1 MIMDAIHIGLF
12 AGIGF
17 IILQTV
23 LAKIQNPKKRYAA
36 LDDRA
41 LFHAHSFN
49 KRYAMLGLALVFALP
64 LLFGFVFSRLA
75 AIPGNVMDGLI
86 GLGILGILMM
96 ASTSFHFWQLSGI
109 CKAEIE
115 YRKFKRNT

>member
-1 MIMDAIHIGLF
+1 MIMDAIRTGLF

-17 IILQTV
+17 MILQTV

-41 LFHAHSFN
+41 LFHAHSFH
-49 KRYAMLGLALVFALP
+49 KRYAMLSSALVFALP
-64 LLFGFVFSRLA
+64 LLIGFVFSRLA
-75 AIPGNVMDGLI
+75 AIPDNVMNGLT
-86 GLGILGILMM
+86 GLGILSILMTV
-96 ASTSFHFWQLSGI
+96 STCIHFWQLSGI

-115 YRKFKRNT
+115 HRKFKRNT